1 MGGRG
6 SSSDMG
12 SSRAMENGIPE
23 LSKDLVNKANAA
35 GMFVDYGDSAVSTY
49 KSRVDEIQRMNLT
62 DAEKEEAI
70 NKLHQ
75 LTTAQL
81 EAESKSFSPYSMG
94 VGPARFDANKMRKA
108 SDKAVRAKGETD
120 SYMNN
125 LREGQRQKKAKAETQ
140 NLTSTIRKAQDSGS
154 LETSYGGKSYFRTS
168 KSSNTWREG
177 TLRDYKA
184 EQKYNRSVKNT
195 PFSQRKAWSSL
206 SDSEKS
212 KFY

>member
-1 MGGRG
+1 MGGRT
-6 SSSDMG
+6 SSSGMG
-12 SSRAMENGIPE
+12 GNATSENGVPE
-23 LSKDLVNKANAA
+23 LDKDLIRWANAA
-35 GMFVDYGDSAVSTY
+35 GLFVDYGDSALSTY
-49 KSRVDEIQRMNLT
+49 KSRVEEIQSMDLT
-62 DAEKEEAI
+62 DTEKRDAI
-70 NKLHQ
+70 EKLHQ

-108 SDKAVRAKGETD
+108 SDKAVKAKGETD
-120 SYMNN
+120 SYMNS
-125 LREGQRQKKAKAETQ
+125 LRESQRQKKAKAETQ
-140 NLTSTIRKAQDSGS
+140 NLTSAIRKAQDSGS

-168 KSSNTWREG
+168 KNSSTWREG

-184 EQKYNRSVKNT
+184 EQKYKKSIKNV
-195 PFSQRKAWSSL
+195 PFSQHRAWDSL